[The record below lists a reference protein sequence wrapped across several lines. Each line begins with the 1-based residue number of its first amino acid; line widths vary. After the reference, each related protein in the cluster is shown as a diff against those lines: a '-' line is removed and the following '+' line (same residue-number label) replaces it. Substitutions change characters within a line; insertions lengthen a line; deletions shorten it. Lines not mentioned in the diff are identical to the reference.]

1 MLSVNQFVK
10 KVSAY
15 SSKIDTKRVARAFE
29 FGKAAHEGQKR
40 KTGEPYFSHP
50 IAVTLKLLELSP
62 DEDMI
67 IASLLHDVSEDTH
80 VTLDEIEEAFG
91 TGVRQMVYGL
101 EKVAKVRSRVD
112 EPNVENL
119 RKMFVTMASDL
130 RVIVIK
136 LCDRWH
142 NMSTLDGVS
151 DHKRLRIAKET
162 MDVYV
167 PIASRLGIYGVKS
180 ELQDFCFKYIYPDMY
195 EEIDDQLKS
204 YSKSSDRLIKS
215 IESSLMKYL
224 QTKGYSFEI
233 SSRVKDKYGIYKK
246 LKKKGS
252 AVVDEIYDIFAVR
265 IVTPTAVN
273 ELGEEDV
280 SELYKILGDI
290 HNRWTPLR
298 NRFKDYVAVPKPN
311 GYRSLHTTVV
321 GLGPDGYNKPIEI
334 QLRNEIMHDEAERG
348 VASHWAYKDAGG
360 ESVAVVNPDSGE
372 KKGFFDELRSK
383 FIKEKD
389 TASANLPKKKLADSA
404 TAWVKALEDLQ
415 RNTPDGEELIADLQR
430 DIFNDRIF
438 VLTPNGDTKDLPKG
452 ATPIDFA
459 YAVHT
464 DVGHKTVMA
473 KVNGEIK
480 PLDFKLKNGQVVD
493 IITKEDSKPN
503 QYWLSFVVTSGA
515 KSKIKAFFKSEDSD
529 KNLKEGKE
537 AINAFFEKMG
547 KPLLDSEYSVLK
559 KYGDKDLTVKQREK
573 IVEEVGAG
581 VIIPSTVYKNV
592 FPENIIKKKPKKV
605 KVKKESGKREVVI
618 DGVDEM
624 KVRYATC
631 CSPMPGSK
639 IVGFVTRGSGISVH
653 RKDCKVM
660 LNGLKDRTIPVRWK
674 GEVEESALD
683 VNLCIEL
690 VDRVGF
696 LFDVS
701 QILTQEGVNIKDI
714 SLDKNSD
721 DKIKLRLLSITV
733 DDEDQLKRIVSKLE
747 RVESVIGVRQV

>member
-1 MLSVNQFVK
+1 MLSANQFAK
-10 KVSAY
+10 KVGVY
-15 SSKIDTKRVARAFE
+15 NSKMNLKRIQKGFK
-29 FGKAAHEGQKR
+29 FGKSAHEGQKR
-40 KTGEPYFSHP
+40 KTGEPYFTHP
-50 IAVTLKLLELSP
+50 IAVTLKLLEFSP

-80 VTLDEIEEAFG
+80 VGLDEIEKEFG
-91 TGVRQMVYGL
+91 VGVRNMVYGL
-101 EKVAKVRSRVD
+101 EKVGKVRSRVN

-130 RVIVIK
+130 RVIIIK

-151 DHKRLRIAKET
+151 DHKRMRIAKET

-167 PIASRLGIYGVKS
+167 PIASRLGIYSLKS
-180 ELQDFCFKYIYPDMY
+180 ELQDFCFKYIYPDMF
-195 EEIDDQLKS
+195 EEIDEQLNF
-204 YSKSSDRLIKS
+204 YSKSSSRLIKS
-215 IESSLMKYL
+215 VESSLLKYL

-233 SSRVKDKYGIYKK
+233 SSRVKGKYSIYNK

-252 AVVDEIYDIFAVR
+252 AVVDEIYDIFAIR
-265 IVTPTAVN
+265 IVVPTSVN
-273 ELGEEDV
+273 NLGEQDM

-290 HNRWTPLR
+290 HNRWTPLP
-298 NRFKDYVAVPKPN
+298 NRFKDYIAMPKPN
-311 GYRSLHTTVV
+311 GYRSLHTTVI

-348 VASHWAYKDAGG
+348 VASHWAYKDAGSQ
-360 ESVAVVNPDSGE
+360 SVSVDAS
-372 KKGFFDELRSK
+372 KKGFLDGLRDKFSKDKTGDES
-383 FIKEKD
+383 
-389 TASANLPKKKLADSA
+389 NLPKKKISNSR
-404 TAWVKALEDLQ
+404 TAWVNALEELQRTTTDSDEFIEDLQ
-415 RNTPDGEELIADLQR
+415 RDV
-430 DIFNDRIF
+430 FNDRIF
-438 VLTPNGDTKDLPKG
+438 VITPHGDTKDLPKG

-464 DVGHKTVMA
+464 DVGHKCVMA

-480 PLDFKLKNGQVVD
+480 PLDYHLENGQVVD

-515 KSKIKAFFKSEDSD
+515 KAKIKSYFKSEDSE

-537 AINAFFEKMG
+537 FLNAYFEKMN

-559 KYGDKDLTVKQREK
+559 KYGDKDLTLKQREK

-581 VIIPSTVYKNV
+581 VIVPSTVFKNV
-592 FPENIIKKKPKKV
+592 FGVSVKPKKAKKKKIK
-605 KVKKESGKREVVI
+605 KVANLREVVI
-618 DGVDEM
+618 EGADDLR
-624 KVRYATC
+624 VRYATC
-631 CSPMPGSK
+631 CNPMPGSK
-639 IVGFVTRGSGISVH
+639 IVGFVTRGSGISIH

-660 LNGLKDRTIPVRWK
+660 LNGLKDRTIPVRWR
-674 GEVEESALD
+674 GEEDDTQIDA
-683 VNLCIEL
+683 NLCIEL

-701 QILTQEGVNIKDI
+701 QILRDEGVNIKDL
-714 SLDKNSD
+714 SLDKNSGN
-721 DKIKLRLLSITV
+721 KIKLRLISITAT
-733 DDEDQLKRIVSKLE
+733 DEDQLKRIISKLE
-747 RVESVIGVRQV
+747 RVESVIGVRVV